1 MHDFFER
8 QTKMKKFLPYMAI
21 IGAMLIWSVSGIAIK
36 MALVNFTSLT
46 LLVMRFS
53 LAILLLLIIGLVCQK
68 NSLLGLQK
76 VKWKDLHL
84 FLLAGFFQPCLY
96 YLLETYTYDALRS
109 PTIAEALLSTS
120 PVLSPLFAM
129 ALLKEKVT
137 RNNVVGIIVSTIGM
151 LMLVLVG
158 SEKFS
163 IGNKWGILTAFLSVV
178 TAILYSVVLK
188 KIPAGYNSLTIVF
201 YVQIC
206 ALFLFYPLWIV
217 REGIHTPFPTDINLW
232 TDNLWRSL
240 AGVGYLGVCSTVV
253 AFILFCYSVRQI
265 GVTQANVFNNVRPIF
280 TAVAMMLIYGEQLP
294 FGKIV
299 GVVLVII
306 GLFVCQKVS
315 KNEKIAR

>member
-1 MHDFFER
+1 
-8 QTKMKKFLPYMAI
+8 MKKFLPYIAI
-21 IGAMLIWSVSGIAIK
+21 IGAMLIWAASGIAIK

-53 LAILLLLIIGLVCQK
+53 LAIFLLLVIGLICHR

-76 VKWKDLHL
+76 VKWKDLPL

-96 YLLETYTYDALRS
+96 YLLETYTYDALQS

-129 ALLKEKVT
+129 VLLKENVT
-137 RNNVVGIIVSTIGM
+137 RNNIIGIFVSTVGM

-158 SEKFS
+158 SEEFS

-188 KIPAGYNSLTIVF
+188 KIPVGYNSLTIVF

-217 REGIHTPFPTDINLW
+217 REGIHMPFPIDMDLW
-232 TDNLWRSL
+232 TDSLLRSL
-240 AGVGYLGVCSTVV
+240 AGVGYLGVGSTV
-253 AFILFCYSVRQI
+253 
-265 GVTQANVFNNVRPIF
+265 
-280 TAVAMMLIYGEQLP
+280 
-294 FGKIV
+294 
-299 GVVLVII
+299 
-306 GLFVCQKVS
+306 
-315 KNEKIAR
+315 IA